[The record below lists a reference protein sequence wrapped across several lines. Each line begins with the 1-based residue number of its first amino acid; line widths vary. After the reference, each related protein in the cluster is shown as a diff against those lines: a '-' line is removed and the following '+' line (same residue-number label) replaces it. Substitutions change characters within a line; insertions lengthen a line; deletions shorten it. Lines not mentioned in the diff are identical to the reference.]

1 MNGATILPVLLL
13 VVVEIRCA
21 RELALILYQKMEA
34 NLVLVQHPNQGNATP
49 NLVQV
54 HVQYTVYIKI
64 INLKGLKELLVITST
79 STNSCD
85 FKQ

>member
-34 NLVLVQHPNQGNATP
+34 NLVLVQHPNQGNATL

-54 HVQYTVYIKI
+54 QYITLLI
-64 INLKGLKELLVITST
+64 IIILKRFKLVFSITST
-79 STNSCD
+79 STYSRG